1 MIISLTMIRNKM
13 SLDNRLLI
21 YLLMCLLGTILVGCM
36 EIEYSRRSYKA
47 GDKTSYSWM
56 SFLPFF
62 IPLFLLE
69 AVKYVLPTAVL
80 IEIVIYFFG
89 RK

>member
-1 MIISLTMIRNKM
+1 
-13 SLDNRLLI
+13 
-21 YLLMCLLGTILVGCM
+21 MCLLGTILVGYM
-36 EIEYSRRSYKA
+36 QVEYSRRDYKA

-69 AVKYVLPTAVL
+69 AIKFVLPTAVL

-89 RK
+89 QEILLP